1 MDQAFTRVLITSD
14 APPNFLRNPNVGPKA
29 KQWKKKKVGPRFLTH
44 NTSGV
49 GGHVGAL
56 GWD

>member
-1 MDQAFTRVLITSD
+1 
-14 APPNFLRNPNVGPKA
+14 VGSKV
-29 KQWKKKKVGPRFLTH
+29 KQQKKKGVRAHSLIC

-56 GWD
+56 GWDYDELTSESSKWDQPTQPRKKGD